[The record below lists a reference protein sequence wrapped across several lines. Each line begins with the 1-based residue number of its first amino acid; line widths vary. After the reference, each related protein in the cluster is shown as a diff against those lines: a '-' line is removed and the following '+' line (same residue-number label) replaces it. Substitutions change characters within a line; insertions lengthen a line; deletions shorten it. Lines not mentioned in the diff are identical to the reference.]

1 VLAHLK
7 RIVERNMKLL
17 TVFSL
22 FSCSVVA
29 MATMASHAVAGSDGQ
44 YSGFSTSGNTAI
56 WRINHG
62 NGAVS
67 MCGYEGDSNEP
78 ACYPWSSGGEPGNYS
93 IIPGDDLL
101 TSWRINA
108 SNGSVS
114 RCEYKSVTRPPACTP
129 WSKD

>member
-1 VLAHLK
+1 
-7 RIVERNMKLL
+7 MKLVAIFTL
-17 TVFSL
+17 ATFSVAAL
-22 FSCSVVA
+22 AATSNQA
-29 MATMASHAVAGSDGQ
+29 MANTGQ
-44 YSGFSTSGNTAI
+44 FSGFSTSGNTAI

-67 MCGYEGDSNEP
+67 MCGFEGNSNEP
-78 ACYPWSSGGEPGNYS
+78 ACYPWSAGGEPGNYS

-101 TSWRINA
+101 TSWRINS

-114 RCEYKSVTRPPACTP
+114 RCEYGSVAQPPKCTP